1 MAVSSLHVLR
11 QGPMLVTLG
20 KTAVR
25 ALLQQV
31 LPARPITPVATP
43 GPETMRSFPPPS
55 RRLLDAFVTYLGGDV
70 DAYRDIVPPHFF
82 PQWSLPVAA
91 NVTANLPYPI
101 ARVLN
106 AGVRLQ
112 INAAI
117 PRGEALHVRAQ
128 LTNVDDDGRR
138 VILTQRVITSTKS
151 APNALQAEIFAF
163 VPLKKSAKEDKKTNG
178 EDTRPRVPEGA
189 REVAFYSLPADE
201 GLSFAKLTGDFN
213 PIHWVPAYAK
223 AAGFPNVILH
233 GFGTFARA
241 FEGLTRGLLDG
252 DPRKLKL
259 IDVKFVK
266 PLVLPHR
273 VGVYVHDHEVF
284 VGDGTG
290 ELAYMT
296 GRFDTGED

>member
-1 MAVSSLHVLR
+1 
-11 QGPMLVTLG
+11 MLVTLG

-25 ALLQQV
+25 ALKQQV
-31 LPARPITPVATP
+31 LPARRSSMVPVATP
-43 GPETMRSFPPPS
+43 GPESMRSFPPPA

-70 DAYRDIVPPHFF
+70 RAYQDSVPPHFF

-91 NVTANLPYPI
+91 NVTAPLPYPI

-163 VPLKKSAKEDKKTNG
+163 VPLKKSREDKADKRAGNG

-189 REVAFYSLPADE
+189 REVAVYSLPADE

-213 PIHWVPAYAK
+213 PIHWVPTYAK

-259 IDVKFVK
+259 IDVRFVK

-273 VGVYVHDHEVF
+273 VGVYVRDQEVF
-284 VGDGTG
+284 VGDGIG

-296 GRFDTGED
+296 GRFDTGEG